1 MFPSRPSPPFIS
13 QRTRVEPAPEATR
26 DAKRVREVA
35 AETSDR
41 PDQDAALQKF
51 KDLEAMSSLRTRVQT
66 LEKQA
71 SQSETENSEL
81 TQELASNKVKST

>member
-35 AETSDR
+35 AESDR

-51 KDLEAMSSLRTRVQT
+51 KDAEAMSSLRTRVQT